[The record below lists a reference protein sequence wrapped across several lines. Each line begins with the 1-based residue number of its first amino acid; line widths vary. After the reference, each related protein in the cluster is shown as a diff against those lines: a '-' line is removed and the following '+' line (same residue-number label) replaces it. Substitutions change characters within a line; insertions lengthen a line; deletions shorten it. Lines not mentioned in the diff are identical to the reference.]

1 METTTNNP
9 IFSTAYFP
17 PIAYVAEAM
26 ANDTIVMES
35 FETYPKQTYRNR
47 AVIATANGVLGLTVP
62 VVKTNGNHTYTK
74 DIEICYTEN
83 WALKHLRAIESAYN
97 SSPYFLY
104 YKDDV
109 ANILSKKQRTLLELN
124 MDILAFVFKKLRV
137 KTNVVFSDDYTDNYS
152 SDYRNTF
159 SPKTKEELIT
169 NKNHYI
175 LKTVHPSPL
184 SASRGFFGCKHFSKA
199 NEILGDKKIDWQIE
213 NVIQ

>member
-1 METTTNNP
+1 METTANNP

-17 PIAYVAEAM
+17 PIAYVAKAI
-26 ANDTIVMES
+26 ANDTIVVES

-47 AVIATANGVLGLTVP
+47 AVIATANGELGLTVP

-137 KTNVVFSDDYTDNYS
+137 KTSVILSDDYTDSYS
-152 SDYRNTF
+152 LDYRNTF
-159 SPKTKEELIT
+159 SPKAKEELILPSYPQVFEDRFGFVP
-169 NKNHYI
+169 NLSI
-175 LKTVHPSPL
+175 LDLLFNMGPDSLGYLKEV
-184 SASRGFFGCKHFSKA
+184 AK
-199 NEILGDKKIDWQIE
+199 ILG
-213 NVIQ
+213 